1 MRRSPHTSW
10 SVGAGATEYR
20 TRCLGAYT
28 LWRYGTSVS
37 RPLLGLV
44 IVALIT
50 ALLLLGL
57 PILDAVSGVV
67 DPSRSS
73 WPLSFDDGLIA
84 YFDTVYFLLT
94 APAGVGT
101 LKPVGLGKIVFA
113 SFLIASLVLLSLA
126 FQSATRRLSRLY

>member
-1 MRRSPHTSW
+1 MI
-10 SVGAGATEYR
+10 
-20 TRCLGAYT
+20 
-28 LWRYGTSVS
+28 
-37 RPLLGLV
+37 RPLFGLV

-57 PILDAVSGVV
+57 PVIDALSGVV
-67 DPSRSS
+67 DPTGSS

-94 APAGVGT
+94 APAGVGN
-101 LKPVGLGKIVFA
+101 LKPVGWGKVVFA
-113 SFLIASLVLLSLA
+113 SFLIASLVLLALA